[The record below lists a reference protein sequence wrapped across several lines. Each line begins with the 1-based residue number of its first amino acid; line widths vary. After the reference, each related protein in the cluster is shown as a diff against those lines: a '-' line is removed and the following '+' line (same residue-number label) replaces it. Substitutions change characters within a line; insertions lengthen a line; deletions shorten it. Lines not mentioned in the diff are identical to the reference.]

1 MKNKDNVEYDK
12 TISVILT
19 HLFDK
24 EKQNLPESSKHS
36 KDIIREAIN
45 NGENDGLQ

>member
-1 MKNKDNVEYDK
+1 MKNKDNLEYDK

-24 EKQNLPESSKHS
+24 EKQNLPNPASSVHH
-36 KDIIREAIN
+36 IIRETKN
-45 NGENDGLQ
+45 NGENNGLQ